1 VNFGLQN
8 AKVMQEVECMSVST
22 ESAIYTLQF
31 CSRDAV
37 TCLKAK
43 SFFFFFLF
51 QKRCA
56 AVDVSRKVSAAKT
69 VVQQKEADIRR
80 FALFPFLIIR
90 LHSSLSET
98 TFG

>member
-1 VNFGLQN
+1 
-8 AKVMQEVECMSVST
+8 MS
-22 ESAIYTLQF
+22 EGKKL
-31 CSRDAV
+31 
-37 TCLKAK
+37 
-43 SFFFFFLF
+43 FFFFFVP
-51 QKRCA
+51 KRCA